1 MNFNINNTLKSF
13 ALRGGLWVS
22 VSMVISKI
30 LNFALSILIIRFI
43 AKDIYGN
50 ISYAMSVIQIFL
62 PIAGIGLH
70 HSLLRFG
77 AIESSSDNKNNLFI
91 KFLVYG
97 SFLSIMLIVGLNL
110 SSNIICLRLPN
121 SRVYLNLLSPVI
133 LSYFLS
139 ELLFSFFRI
148 HKDNK
153 TYSWGMTLK
162 ALVLF
167 VLCLIAAIEFG
178 GKGYVIAYSVT
189 PFLVMLVMLVIANRH
204 YKIKVIKKEKLKIS
218 KYLKYGLWVG
228 VGSIASQLVLLLDT
242 IMVGNIIADSNQL
255 AVYKVATIIPANL
268 LFIPMV
274 LLKTDYVYIAEK
286 HLDRKFLINY
296 YRKYLIIFISI
307 LIGILLIWFIF
318 GNWIISIF
326 GPEYA
331 RSKAIVSILMI
342 MVSGAFLTRVPL
354 GNIINAIGKSHWNSI
369 SNLVLLLVNF
379 ILNAVLI
386 PKYGLTGA
394 AVATSI
400 SIWISGFINIALF
413 SNYLKKL
420 KANQ

>member
-1 MNFNINNTLKSF
+1 
-13 ALRGGLWVS
+13 
-22 VSMVISKI
+22 
-30 LNFALSILIIRFI
+30 
-43 AKDIYGN
+43 
-50 ISYAMSVIQIFL
+50 
-62 PIAGIGLH
+62 
-70 HSLLRFG
+70 
-77 AIESSSDNKNNLFI
+77 
-91 KFLVYG
+91 
-97 SFLSIMLIVGLNL
+97 
-110 SSNIICLRLPN
+110 
-121 SRVYLNLLSPVI
+121 
-133 LSYFLS
+133 
-139 ELLFSFFRI
+139 
-148 HKDNK
+148 
-153 TYSWGMTLK
+153 
-162 ALVLF
+162 
-167 VLCLIAAIEFG
+167 
-178 GKGYVIAYSVT
+178 
-189 PFLVMLVMLVIANRH
+189 
-204 YKIKVIKKEKLKIS
+204 
-218 KYLKYGLWVG
+218 
-228 VGSIASQLVLLLDT
+228 
-242 IMVGNIIADSNQL
+242 
-255 AVYKVATIIPANL
+255 
-268 LFIPMV
+268 MV